1 MEETKM
7 PTPTQTKEEDEI
19 DLLDLL
25 LVLGMHK
32 NFIFKFTFFV
42 AFITAIISLIL
53 PSVYM
58 AETKFLPPQPQSSS
72 AVQMLTQTVG
82 QLAGVGAEV
91 LGIKTP
97 GDLYAELLKSN
108 TVLDRIIERF
118 NLMNLYEVKYR
129 IEARKRL
136 LDNLQVTVDKKS
148 GIIKLAVYDKD
159 PKRAADMANAFVEEL
174 RNLTKNLALTEAS
187 QRRLFFEDQLKEAKE
202 GLLKAENE
210 LSEFQKK
217 TGAIQ
222 VEEQAKTTIM
232 AIATLRAQVTAKEA
246 ELRMLK
252 SFMTPDNPEVKKA
265 EEALRALKAEL
276 ANLERKKGNS
286 PEALIPTGKLPEV
299 GIEYLRK
306 VRNLKFYETLYELM
320 LKAYEAAK
328 LDEAKEAPIIQ
339 VIDKATPPE
348 KKAKPKR
355 ALMVLVAGISAFFLS
370 VIIAFFKEYIEKS
383 NQDPERKHKID
394 TLKSLFDFKLDFKKF
409 NLKFKK

>member
-1 MEETKM
+1 
-7 PTPTQTKEEDEI
+7 
-19 DLLDLL
+19 
-25 LVLGMHK
+25 
-32 NFIFKFTFFV
+32 
-42 AFITAIISLIL
+42 
-53 PSVYM
+53 M
-58 AETKFLPPQPQSSS
+58 AETKFLPPQPQSTS
-72 AVQMLTQTVG
+72 AIQMLTQTVG

-187 QRRLFFEDQLKEAKE
+187 QRRLFFEEQLKEAKE

-210 LSEFQKK
+210 LSEFQTK
-217 TGAIQ
+217 TGAIK

-252 SFMTPDNPEVKKA
+252 SFMTPDNPEVKRA

-286 PEALIPTGKLPEV
+286 SEALIPTGKLPEV

-339 VIDKATPPE
+339 VIDRATPPE

-355 ALMVLVAGISAFFLS
+355 ALMVLIAGISAFFLS

-383 NQDPERKHKID
+383 NQNPERKHKID
-394 TLKSLFDFKLDFKKF
+394 TLKSLFDFKLEFKKF